1 MYVSFPGFV
10 DSLVWETILCPYPVA
25 GSVGIAQ
32 RNEICYPGLDLPMPL
47 TRFSFFTIIESW
59 MVEKTNPVIERRSKS
74 SEMTEIA
81 IMMPTMLLDSMS
93 VTPAPMVLPT
103 IFAVNATSAIE
114 SPMMSEDAT
123 TLRIAITELLV
134 LSFASL
140 SG

>member
-1 MYVSFPGFV
+1 
-10 DSLVWETILCPYPVA
+10 
-25 GSVGIAQ
+25 
-32 RNEICYPGLDLPMPL
+32 
-47 TRFSFFTIIESW
+47 
-59 MVEKTNPVIERRSKS
+59 MVEKTKPVIERRSKS

-81 IMMPTMLLDSMS
+81 IMMPTMLLGSTS

-123 TLRIAITELLV
+123 TLRIARTELLV